1 MKLDLTK
8 ITQDEIHNILNMYC
22 YVLLNISNCYFIVED
37 YKIDKVMILT
47 SNNLSNSRFL
57 CLLYLRDYIYEV
69 NLQSTKEKE
78 ISTLLY

>member
-8 ITQDEIHNILNMYC
+8 ITQDERHNLLNMYC

>member
-1 MKLDLTK
+1 MKDIISFK
-8 ITQDEIHNILNMYC
+8 
-22 YVLLNISNCYFIVED
+22 YVLVNISNCYFIVED

-69 NLQSTKEKE
+69 NVQSTKEKE
-78 ISTLLY
+78 ISTLL